1 MATRS
6 NASTSYTSA
15 TTSYQLGSSRQP
27 TNNGRPRSA
36 RPRTATSTIAGDQQ
50 IICAIS
56 ESRGISPVVGLA
68 FVNLSTAEACLSQI
82 SDNQT
87 FSKTLQKLQV
97 YDPSEVLVMTTAANP
112 KSRLV
117 SLVEVNL
124 NARITYVERKFWTE
138 MAGMDY
144 IQQLAFKEDLESI
157 RLAVDGNYYT
167 ICCFAAV
174 SLHLRVRVLSDVR
187 VRDILYPV
195 LLLLGV
201 F

>member
-1 MATRS
+1 
-6 NASTSYTSA
+6 
-15 TTSYQLGSSRQP
+15 
-27 TNNGRPRSA
+27 
-36 RPRTATSTIAGDQQ
+36 
-50 IICAIS
+50 
-56 ESRGISPVVGLA
+56 
-68 FVNLSTAEACLSQI
+68 
-82 SDNQT
+82 
-87 FSKTLQKLQV
+87 
-97 YDPSEVLVMTTAANP
+97 MTTAANP

-174 SLHLRVRVLSDVR
+174 SLHLGVRTQSDVR
-187 VRDILYPV
+187 DMLYPF
-195 LLLLGV
+195 LLLLSVSLDHSPSCEELCHGSY
-201 F
+201 